1 MKLFGRNYWFNFVC
15 WVHLDLLYFQQID
28 ISTKVFWVGKWS
40 ILKVFTSL
48 DAKGWQPKDKDPSCH
63 FLSPHKGWGAPKKV
77 TELHVVSQEDLQ
89 IWEIHWTVHY
99 ICEGIYRFQPFEWCW
114 GTTSDIQKNGFEAS
128 HLQLQ
133 SWHWWWFTGARL
145 LQWTWPSQ
153 CGCCHGSGYTT
164 RIGFACR
171 TGGLR
176 VGSDW
181 KVWKGDA
188 KHRIWESLARLII
201 NTTLNR
207 LLEFFPKSVV
217 VDVWGN
223 WWKFWALQFEDSSQ
237 KFPACN
243 NRCFSIRCH
252 LWCRNCLQ
260 PTFDPTFAEYPTGEF
275 WSKRYETIHHLWTL
289 SNTCLGLLRGTTGE
303 MKGWWEQTGAY
314 YRDDWKVDWFWLY
327 GKFKWLLWL
336 WLCWWYWCSMI
347 SSNWSP
353 DRFQTDVSSV
363 FSQSVE
369 SW

>member
-1 MKLFGRNYWFNFVC
+1 MPKGWSFTWRVGSRNILYIWSCLVATIDLYNFVC
-15 WVHLDLLYFQQID
+15 WVHLDLRYFQQID

-188 KHRIWESLARLII
+188 KHI
-201 NTTLNR
+201 
-207 LLEFFPKSVV
+207 
-217 VDVWGN
+217 
-223 WWKFWALQFEDSSQ
+223 
-237 KFPACN
+237 
-243 NRCFSIRCH
+243 
-252 LWCRNCLQ
+252 
-260 PTFDPTFAEYPTGEF
+260 
-275 WSKRYETIHHLWTL
+275 
-289 SNTCLGLLRGTTGE
+289 
-303 MKGWWEQTGAY
+303 
-314 YRDDWKVDWFWLY
+314 
-327 GKFKWLLWL
+327 
-336 WLCWWYWCSMI
+336 
-347 SSNWSP
+347 
-353 DRFQTDVSSV
+353 
-363 FSQSVE
+363 
-369 SW
+369 